1 MGQAI
6 RITPMIHDYIT
17 RNGTTEDG
25 DVIFTRH
32 IEVSSIAEAKEVT
45 ADLKR
50 LVTRGGSTLYHDVAW
65 VGKGGKLVWTDT
77 YVVDG
82 AEVALEAANDAWA
95 SNQASMEPEWAR

>member
-1 MGQAI
+1 
-6 RITPMIHDYIT
+6 MINDYIT
-17 RNGTTEDG
+17 RDGTTEDG

-45 ADLKR
+45 ADLKQ
-50 LVTRGGSTLYHDVAW
+50 LVTRGGSTLYHDVVW
-65 VGKGGKLVWTDT
+65 TSKGGKLCWEDT

-95 SNQASMEPEWAR
+95 SNIAACEPDWAR